1 MKKDIIRDLKRLG
14 LHNGSEF
21 ISSAFLIKNDRLV
34 SIIALIDR
42 LEARK
47 IIQAHIKHGFNQI
60 RASYQRSGYINQA
73 LAVIPFK
80 AYVNEPAEHF
90 KADIYWSI

>member
-1 MKKDIIRDLKRLG
+1 MKKDIMIDLKRLG

-21 ISSAFLIKNDRLV
+21 ISSAFLIKDNRLV
-34 SIIALIDR
+34 SMI
-42 LEARK
+42 
-47 IIQAHIKHGFNQI
+47 
-60 RASYQRSGYINQA
+60 ASYQRSGYINQA

-80 AYVNEPAEHF
+80 AYVNEPADSF

>member
-1 MKKDIIRDLKRLG
+1 MKKDIMIDLKRLG

-21 ISSAFLIKNDRLV
+21 ISSAFLIKDNRLV
-34 SIIALIDR
+34 SMIALIDR

-47 IIQAHIKHGFNQI
+47 ILPAHIKHGFNQI

-80 AYVNEPAEHF
+80 A
-90 KADIYWSI
+90 

>member
-1 MKKDIIRDLKRLG
+1 MIDLKRLG

-21 ISSAFLIKNDRLV
+21 ISSAFLIKDNRLV

-47 IIQAHIKHGFNQI
+47 IIPAHIKHGFNQI
-60 RASYQRSGYINQA
+60 RASYKIWLHQSSPCCYTVQSLCERASRA
-73 LAVIPFK
+73 F
-80 AYVNEPAEHF
+80 
-90 KADIYWSI
+90 

>member
-1 MKKDIIRDLKRLG
+1 MKKDIITDLKRLG

-21 ISSAFLIKNDRLV
+21 ISSAFLIKDNRLV
-34 SIIALIDR
+34 AIIALIDR

-47 IIQAHIKHGFNQI
+47 IVPAHIKHGFNQI

-80 AYVNEPAEHF
+80 AYMNEPKENF
-90 KADIYWSI
+90 KADIHWNI

>member
-1 MKKDIIRDLKRLG
+1 MKKDIIRELKRLG

-21 ISSAFLIKNDRLV
+21 ISSAFLIKDNRLEA
-34 SIIALIDR
+34 IIALIDR

-47 IIQAHIKHGFNQI
+47 IIPAHIKHGFNQI

-80 AYVNEPAEHF
+80 AYVNESADSF
-90 KADIYWSI
+90 KADIHWSI